1 MTQKTKNKELMR
13 QIGMKSS
20 KTDSFRI
27 SNEPLMNN
35 LFLWSNQ
42 EINLNEVIQSFFGAK
57 VRTKLTAILL
67 DIDVNNWIGVAASW
81 QEDNQNGEIRIDS
94 KLTEFLLN
102 NAFGES
108 RVNYPFDIKKLTQVE
123 LNILQGFLLKLEN
136 QMKEIWE
143 IDSKHPLLIDLIYL
157 VWLVESE
164 EGEIGK
170 IAFALPALLKPRGN
184 DEEDVSEPID
194 INKLANTGI
203 KVPIGFNVGTTR
215 LSFNEVK
222 SFEEEDLVI
231 FENSDVSKFNWHFGE
246 VGLVLPEED
255 HPVFFKETESIEE
268 IKTEMT
274 KTARINNDDPL
285 SSLPLEL
292 KAEFQKVLIP
302 LKQVLELKS
311 GGVLPLGSVLDSD
324 LVLTAQGKPVAKG
337 ELVIVGNQFGMR
349 ITEILLATKKAGKG
363 SNVEIDDILGGEE
376 NPEEENEGSFQDE
389 LDELEE
395 K

>member
-1 MTQKTKNKELMR
+1 
-13 QIGMKSS
+13 MKSS
-20 KTDSFRI
+20 KTDSFRV
-27 SNEPLMNN
+27 SNEPLMHN
-35 LFLWSNQ
+35 LFLWAN
-42 EINLNEVIQSFFGAK
+42 EKIDLNEVIQSFFGVK

-102 NAFGES
+102 SSFGES
-108 RVNYPFDIKKLTQVE
+108 RINYPFDIKKLTQVE

-136 QMKEIWE
+136 KMKDIWE
-143 IDSKHPLLIDLIYL
+143 IDAKHPLLIDLIYL

-170 IAFALPALLKPRGN
+170 IAFALPSLLKPITK
-184 DEEDVSEPID
+184 EEKSFEPID

-203 KVPIGFNVGTTR
+203 RVPIGFNVGATK
-215 LSFNEVK
+215 LSFKEIK
-222 SFEEEDLVI
+222 SFELEDLVI
-231 FENSDVSKFNWHFGE
+231 FENSDTSKFKWHFGE

-255 HPVFFKETESIEE
+255 HPVFFQETESIEE
-268 IKTEMT
+268 IKTEMS
-274 KTARINNDDPL
+274 KTAKINNDDPL

-324 LVLTAQGKPVAKG
+324 LLLTAQGKPVAKG

-349 ITEILLATKKAGKG
+349 ITEILLATKKTGKG
-363 SNVEIDDILGGEE
+363 SNVEIDDILGDEE
-376 NPEEENEGSFQDE
+376 DKEDEEVEEESFQDE
-389 LDELEE
+389 LDDLEE